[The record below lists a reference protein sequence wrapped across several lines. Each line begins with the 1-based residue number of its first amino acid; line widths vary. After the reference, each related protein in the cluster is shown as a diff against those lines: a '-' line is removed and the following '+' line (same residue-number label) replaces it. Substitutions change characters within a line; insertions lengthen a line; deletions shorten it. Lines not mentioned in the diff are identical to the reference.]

1 MDPNR
6 SARLSGRWAPGL
18 RCSLGCIHASPRPM
32 PPAWSSHCRLAPTQM
47 PAAAS
52 LPGSLVPRLPL
63 SHHPSPPPPTP
74 GQPESVSRYKL
85 DADPSCLKPPQPPG
99 LNFAAQPASPAW
111 PDPAL
116 SSSRSHPRSPSPSW
130 LSFCGGKPQ
139 AHGSPGDTGSAV
151 PSTWTPSPLNPLP
164 SSVVPQVWSLGQQH
178 QCHLGTCWQCKSLDQ
193 LQAC

>member
-1 MDPNR
+1 MGSWTQTLSQMHP
-6 SARLSGRWAPGL
+6 RLSTPSATSLVQPLPTGSHPDA
-18 RCSLGCIHASPRPM
+18 CSSL
-32 PPAWSSHCRLAPTQM
+32 LAG
-47 PAAAS
+47 
-52 LPGSLVPRLPL
+52 LPGSTPAPLP
-63 SHHPSPPPPTP
+63 PSFPPHP